1 MIDEYFEWLFKIV
14 TNDKSRRYRELCEFL
29 FSKDFYYTN
38 EYDANR
44 VGDGLNLRERF
55 IDEHRMS
62 IMDMQAL
69 RGFKCSVLEMMIGL
83 VLRCDETIMRD
94 ASHGDRTSLWFY
106 KMICSLHLDM
116 MDDEHF
122 DEDYC
127 NVAIE
132 RMLNRQ
138 YLSNGDGGLFTVR
151 KQNVDMRKEEYWYQA
166 MIFFN
171 EYLSYD

>member
-1 MIDEYFEWLFKIV
+1 MIDEYFEWLFKIA

-69 RGFKCSVLEMMIGL
+69 RSFKCSVL
-83 VLRCDETIMRD
+83 
-94 ASHGDRTSLWFY
+94 
-106 KMICSLHLDM
+106 
-116 MDDEHF
+116 
-122 DEDYC
+122 
-127 NVAIE
+127 
-132 RMLNRQ
+132 
-138 YLSNGDGGLFTVR
+138 
-151 KQNVDMRKEEYWYQA
+151 
-166 MIFFN
+166 
-171 EYLSYD
+171 

>member
-1 MIDEYFEWLFKIV
+1 MIDEYFEWLFIIA
-14 TNDKSRRYRELCEFL
+14 TNKKTRRYRKLCEFL

-55 IDEHRMS
+55 IDERRMS
-62 IMDMQAL
+62 LRDMQAL
-69 RGFKCSVLEMMIGL
+69 RDFRCSVFEMMIGL

-94 ASHGDRTSLWFY
+94 ATHGNRTSLWFY

-138 YLSNGDGGLFTVR
+138 YLPNGDGGLFTVR

-171 EYLSYD
+171 ECLGFE

>member
-1 MIDEYFEWLFKIV
+1 MIDEYFEWLFKIA
-14 TNDKSRRYRELCEFL
+14 TNDKSRRYRELCGFL

-62 IMDMQAL
+62 FMDMQAL

>member
-1 MIDEYFEWLFKIV
+1 MIDEYFEWLFKIA

-83 VLRCDETIMRD
+83 
-94 ASHGDRTSLWFY
+94 
-106 KMICSLHLDM
+106 
-116 MDDEHF
+116 
-122 DEDYC
+122 
-127 NVAIE
+127 
-132 RMLNRQ
+132 
-138 YLSNGDGGLFTVR
+138 FTVR

>member
-1 MIDEYFEWLFKIV
+1 
-14 TNDKSRRYRELCEFL
+14 
-29 FSKDFYYTN
+29 
-38 EYDANR
+38 
-44 VGDGLNLRERF
+44 
-55 IDEHRMS
+55 
-62 IMDMQAL
+62 
-69 RGFKCSVLEMMIGL
+69 
-83 VLRCDETIMRD
+83 
-94 ASHGDRTSLWFY
+94 
-106 KMICSLHLDM
+106 M